1 MVGAV
6 FSRAAWLGADMPG
19 TAFATPK
26 YATSSFF
33 NTFFGQTSEYEL
45 GLDLRAL
52 AGALL
57 DEVLPGAMAPT
68 TSPRSAVE
76 FQLMR
81 LRVREETGSGLA
93 R

>member
-1 MVGAV
+1 
-6 FSRAAWLGADMPG
+6 MPG
-19 TAFATPK
+19 ATLAAPKSATP
-26 YATSSFF
+26 SFF
-33 NTFFGQTSEYEL
+33 NTFFGQTAEDEL

-81 LRVREETGSGLA
+81 LRVREETGSWLA
-93 R
+93 S